1 MIMIDV
7 LNKLSKGEIK
17 AQTELFVYDHIEFI
31 GIYTFDGKAF
41 YNEHDEEIGSNFLIS
56 AMFLNYTVELIPPKE
71 KEYLVKFN
79 MRGWIDRFRYLNY
92 YEKNESI
99 EMNTKSCNEF
109 AKTHFTKSELQ
120 SIQLVREFLED
131 MEGKY
136 ELIEVES
143 NEIDQTNRSERN
155 SQKF

>member
-1 MIMIDV
+1 MRLIDV
-7 LNKLSKGEIK
+7 FTMMARGEIK
-17 AQTELFVYDHIEFI
+17 QGTVLVLGEVDGIKIEYIYDETRC
-31 GIYTFDGKAF
+31 GF
-41 YNEHDEEIGSNFLIS
+41 YDEYDRLEHYYDIHEK
-56 AMFLNYTVELIPPKE
+56 FLNREIKLIPPKE
-71 KEYLVKFN
+71 KKYLVKFN

-136 ELIEVES
+136 ELIEVKEDES
-143 NEIDQTNRSERN
+143 MDS
-155 SQKF
+155 